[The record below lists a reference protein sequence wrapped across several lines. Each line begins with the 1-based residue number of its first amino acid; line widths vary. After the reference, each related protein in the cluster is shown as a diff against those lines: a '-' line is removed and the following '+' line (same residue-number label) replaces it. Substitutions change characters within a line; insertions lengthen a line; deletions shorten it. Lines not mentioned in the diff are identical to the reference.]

1 MPFNIISTGGGP
13 PLNGNGSRFNGSR
26 SKIHLGSFFRWL
38 RHNFAPTPSKL
49 SFSKFTEK
57 VAEEFSL
64 DPTDVAT
71 RLLILFAWAVVQGRS
86 RKSPYG
92 TAWYVED
99 DDGLR
104 FYLFS
109 KLSNGVRSPE
119 EKVKKLS
126 NLDPD
131 KVFHSRCSRCG
142 AHMPLVGVAAMRP
155 ALRGYLLLECGVP
168 GVERVDM
175 AKLEVLVNRAWETL
189 LKGGYHEKERE
200 PVKK

>member
-1 MPFNIISTGGGP
+1 MPFNITSTGGGP
-13 PLNGNGSRFNGSR
+13 PLNGRV
-26 SKIHLGSFFRWL
+26 KIHLGSFFRWL
-38 RHNFAPTPSKL
+38 RHNFSSPSKL
-49 SFSKFTEK
+49 TFSQFVEK
-57 VAEEFSL
+57 IVKEFSFDL
-64 DPTDVAT
+64 EDVAT
-71 RLLILFAWAVVQGRS
+71 RALLLFAWAVVTGRT

-92 TAWYVED
+92 TAWYVTED
-99 DDGLR
+99 EDGLR

-109 KLSNGVRSPE
+109 KPSDGLKPTE

-131 KVFHSRCSRCG
+131 KVFHGRCLRCN
-142 AHMPLVGVAAMRP
+142 AQMPIVGMAANHP
-155 ALRGYLLLECGVP
+155 ALRGYLFLECGVP

-175 AKLEVLVNRAWETL
+175 AKLEVLVNRAWETT